1 MNRCD
6 AIVPVEI
13 VIIIYD
19 TPISIYVQSTVNSID
34 ALIERS
40 SPCRL
45 PFVLH
50 ALGWYN
56 NHHEPLIPAFFV
68 WCMVIFLALYPYLY
82 VS

>member
-1 MNRCD
+1 MKICD

-19 TPISIYVQSTVNSID
+19 TPFSICVLSTVNSID
-34 ALIERS
+34 ALIGRS
-40 SPCRL
+40 SPRRL
-45 PFVLH
+45 PFLLH
-50 ALGWYN
+50 VIGWYN